1 VDWLDEAV
9 FIFNERFVYVLRR
22 CRRLGDWRKR
32 WGREESRR
40 CLGLRFLFFLFFL
53 HK

>member
-1 VDWLDEAV
+1 VDWLYEAV
-9 FIFNERFVYVLRR
+9 FIFDEGFVYALGRG
-22 CRRLGDWRKR
+22 RRLGDWGER
-32 WGREESRR
+32 WGLEEGWC

>member
-1 VDWLDEAV
+1 VDRLDEAV

-32 WGREESRR
+32 WGREESWC
-40 CLGLRFLFFLFFL
+40 CLRLRFLFYLFFL